1 MGELLGTTGALI
13 AAIAAVIVPVGG
25 AILTMHWKIS
35 NMSTRLDALEHNGNK
50 RDDDHACLDKKVDE
64 IRIEL
69 AKIETKLDILVAER
83 GDKNE
88 K

>member
-1 MGELLGTTGALI
+1 MD
-13 AAIAAVIVPVGG
+13 AIASHIYPIITVAAAVLVPIGG

-35 NMSTRLDALEHNGNK
+35 NMSTRLDALEHNGKK

-83 GDKNE
+83 TEKNE

>member
-1 MGELLGTTGALI
+1 MEALTQNFGTLI
-13 AAIAAVIVPVGG
+13 AAALTVIVPVGG

-35 NMSTRLDALEHNGNK
+35 NMSTRLDALEHNGKK

-83 GDKNE
+83 TENNGK
-88 K
+88 

>member
-1 MGELLGTTGALI
+1 MEQLFSNFGAVAAVFAALI
-13 AAIAAVIVPVGG
+13 PVGG

-35 NMSTRLDALEHNGNK
+35 NMSTRLDALEHNGKK

-69 AKIETKLDILVAER
+69 AKIETKLDILVGER
-83 GDKNE
+83 TESSKSG
-88 K
+88 